1 MQRSSAHTFLN
12 KLLAFC
18 MTLLF
23 LQALIAD
30 IVHVE
35 RVQHAYC
42 PAHQEV
48 THDVAHVDAV
58 RAHQLAK
65 SGNTAQLVDH
75 GGLALPQQTPLNAD
89 HKDSPFDCGELIWL
103 AANTDVVFSPSFDF
117 ALPTPLLATLPDPKT
132 TRLERDSY
140 PAIALHF
147 HASGLSPP
155 VLI

>member
-1 MQRSSAHTFLN
+1 MLRFSAHKFLN

-18 MTLLF
+18 MSLLF

-42 PAHQEV
+42 PTHQEV
-48 THDVAHVDAV
+48 THDIAHVDAV
-58 RAHQLAK
+58 RANQLA
-65 SGNTAQLVDH
+65 NQNNIDH
-75 GGLALPQQTPLNAD
+75 GGLALPDHNPLNGD
-89 HKDSPFDCGELIWL
+89 HKNAPFDCGDLIWL
-103 AANTDVVFSPSFDF
+103 AANTDTVFTNTFDF
-117 ALPTPLLATLPDPKT
+117 TIPPPLLATLPDPKS
-132 TRLERDSY
+132 TRFERDSY